1 MTKDVQRSCQD
12 RTMSTMKITTSSI
25 DNRNVLNFKQKH
37 RKTEKSIL
45 FEQEPAT
52 RLLIREIW
60 VPVRERG
67 RSVPYPGTF
76 FFEQIPLRHQNKSL
90 VNTTGGKEII
100 RKPQE

>member
-12 RTMSTMKITTSSI
+12 RTMSTMKITTSNI

-45 FEQEPAT
+45 SEQEPAT

-60 VPVRERG
+60 
-67 RSVPYPGTF
+67 
-76 FFEQIPLRHQNKSL
+76 
-90 VNTTGGKEII
+90 
-100 RKPQE
+100 